1 MLWMS
6 LVKPLHFGGIMSR
19 KALFFDIDGTLF
31 SEELKIVPE
40 SAKKAVIQTR
50 KKGNLVFINSGR
62 ALSCLGPV
70 KGIVESDGYLC
81 GCGIYLEVG
90 GEVVY
95 SHRIPHERGLEIKK
109 AIVDYGFDGILEGI
123 ESCYFQKGDSR
134 MEMVRRLKKS
144 LEKEGNLSPYGWGED
159 CYEFDK
165 FCLIADNHS
174 NREGLFSFLESDMQ
188 IIDRGDNFYE
198 CVPKGHSKAT
208 AIEMIMKKFG
218 IAIEDVYVFGDSS
231 NDLDMFRYAQNA
243 VLMEKHDKVLEPYA
257 TFLTKTVEEDGIE
270 YAMKNLGLL

>member
-1 MLWMS
+1 M
-6 LVKPLHFGGIMSR
+6 
-19 KALFFDIDGTLF
+19 
-31 SEELKIVPE
+31 
-40 SAKKAVIQTR
+40 
-50 KKGNLVFINSGR
+50 
-62 ALSCLGPV
+62 
-70 KGIVESDGYLC
+70 
-81 GCGIYLEVG
+81 G

-134 MEMVRRLKKS
+134 MEIVRRLKKS
-144 LEKEGNLSPYGWGED
+144 LEKEGNLSPYGWEED